1 MSRKFF
7 STLSIILGF
16 GLPCAFA
23 AEVYNEGTSGDASSS
38 ETAPTAITLAA
49 GSNTITG
56 SVTTSTGDTRD
67 FYTFQVPAGFELT
80 ALRVVGYD
88 DPAQGPANDGN
99 RGFHALD
106 AGGTTVIPAGG
117 TSGNLLGGGHLD
129 ASDVGNDVLPEFA
142 GGSAGS
148 AEAGSG
154 FTAPLPEGTYCYII
168 QQTGSHVSDYEIEFE
183 LTAATPPAG
192 FQPDAKVGKSLASLK
207 GNDIYNPSA
216 SGQKLVL
223 RSTNNK
229 TLRSS
234 FSIEN
239 DGTEADIVRVAATRG
254 NRFFKVN
261 YYQSEVG
268 NVTGAILA
276 GTINLDLAVGESQ
289 SFRKVIKPRL
299 KRTERRKKKR
309 KFNVT
314 AISQSDTDKLDRIR
328 TEAQARRR
336 KI

>member
-7 STLSIILGF
+7 FNHCQFILGF

-88 DPAQGPANDGN
+88 DPAQGPDNDGN

-117 TSGNLLGGGHLD
+117 TSAIYWVVATWMHLI
-129 ASDVGNDVLPEFA
+129 VGERCSCPEFA

-216 SGQKLVL
+216 SG
-223 RSTNNK
+223 R
-229 TLRSS
+229 
-234 FSIEN
+234 
-239 DGTEADIVRVAATRG
+239 
-254 NRFFKVN
+254 
-261 YYQSEVG
+261 
-268 NVTGAILA
+268 
-276 GTINLDLAVGESQ
+276 NLS
-289 SFRKVIKPRL
+289 
-299 KRTERRKKKR
+299 
-309 KFNVT
+309 
-314 AISQSDTDKLDRIR
+314 
-328 TEAQARRR
+328 
-336 KI
+336 